1 MITFFW
7 YVVWLC
13 MWMCRELRVGG
24 GVGSGGFGGFGCG
37 CTNWCVWFWGLHALY
52 FQITVLN
59 VLFMHSFGVE
69 LRCALHTMYKHFKI
83 KPYFYKW
90 QCNPV
95 LSICKNGKHQRSNAI
110 VFAGIYHTT
119 LDASR
124 RRVCLWIAIKHQCGS
139 IAVYSLRDE
148 DTLENLILF
157 FCVWTKNQTGSN
169 GERVLLNF
177 PQNLCDGALRCG
189 RSLISSYWYKVL
201 LECFAQCFPFQIH
214 MIRAYTLFLPN
225 LPRTSN
231 SFLFFISTICH
242 CDFVLFLSHCR
253 TNKIHYESE
262 ELLSTIWNIVIAQ

>member
-1 MITFFW
+1 M
-7 YVVWLC
+7 
-13 MWMCRELRVGG
+13 
-24 GVGSGGFGGFGCG
+24 
-37 CTNWCVWFWGLHALY
+37 Y

-124 RRVCLWIAIKHQCGS
+124 RRVCLWIAIKHQCCS

-157 FCVWTKNQTGSN
+157 FLCVNKEPNRFGWRTGSF
-169 GERVLLNF
+169 EFSPKSMRWRSSMWSVA
-177 PQNLCDGALRCG
+177 NL
-189 RSLISSYWYKVL
+189 
-201 LECFAQCFPFQIH
+201 
-214 MIRAYTLFLPN
+214 
-225 LPRTSN
+225 
-231 SFLFFISTICH
+231 
-242 CDFVLFLSHCR
+242 
-253 TNKIHYESE
+253 
-262 ELLSTIWNIVIAQ
+262 